1 MPKAQDIGHS
11 VTARRCGASL
21 ARIPATLWR
30 FEVRRNMR
38 HILSV
43 GQGTELRRIAVRT
56 RVGEGSPVVWL
67 GGFKSDMSATKASWL
82 DAWAERTGRAF
93 VRFDYSGHGESDGMF
108 EEGTISRWLEES
120 RAVLDTFA
128 PSNPVLVGSSMGGYI
143 ALLLARELPA
153 ERQPRGMVLIAPA
166 VDFTEQLIWDRLTE
180 DARRA
185 IREAGYWERPS
196 AYSPEP
202 YRITKNLIEDGRRH
216 ILLGPSLATGCPV
229 HILQGMEDP
238 DVPWQHALTLVE
250 HLPGDSVAL
259 TLINDGDHRLSRP
272 QDLERLAGAV
282 EAMAQRS

>member
-1 MPKAQDIGHS
+1 MPKAQGIGHS

-30 FEVRRNMR
+30 FEVRRIMR

-43 GQGTELRRIAVRT
+43 GQGTELRRIAVRP
-56 RVGEGSPVVWL
+56 REGEGPPVVWL

-143 ALLLARELPA
+143 ALLLARELPP

-166 VDFTEQLIWDRLTE
+166 VDFTEQLIWDRLT
-180 DARRA
+180 
-185 IREAGYWERPS
+185 
-196 AYSPEP
+196 
-202 YRITKNLIEDGRRH
+202 
-216 ILLGPSLATGCPV
+216 
-229 HILQGMEDP
+229 
-238 DVPWQHALTLVE
+238 
-250 HLPGDSVAL
+250 
-259 TLINDGDHRLSRP
+259 
-272 QDLERLAGAV
+272 
-282 EAMAQRS
+282 